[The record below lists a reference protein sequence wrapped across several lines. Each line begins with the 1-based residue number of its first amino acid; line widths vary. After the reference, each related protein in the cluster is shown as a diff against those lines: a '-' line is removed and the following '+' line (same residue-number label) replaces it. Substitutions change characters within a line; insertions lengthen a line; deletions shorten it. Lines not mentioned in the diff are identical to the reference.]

1 MIRGFLIFLLMFAV
15 GMGVAVSGAAAAPAK
30 KPKKQEV
37 FMPELSDS
45 SVIIDSD
52 NVPPEEPNLLQ
63 VKFMRLDPPAG
74 ISDRITRVVYGIT
87 KDIPPEYDHY
97 GYEIRRY
104 MAACGN
110 ARIYEDDSFLET
122 QIKNVRKARVIQT
135 YWADFIS
142 SESDEIEKLMETDAT
157 VTAVERTTFRN
168 NRADARAFMIAL
180 QGWID
185 SNEKLLQSIYDL
197 NNYYEL
203 SYPEVIF
210 LRPYERIDYF
220 NALQVRQV
228 KLMEIQ
234 KYQPFSIMVY

>member
-1 MIRGFLIFLLMFAV
+1 MIRGFWLFVCVVVASVSL
-15 GMGVAVSGAAAAPAK
+15 GVIHAEAAPP
-30 KPKKQEV
+30 KPVKKQVV

-45 SVIIDSD
+45 SVIIDDD
-52 NVPPEEPNLLQ
+52 NIPPEEPNLLQ
-63 VKFMRLDPPAG
+63 VKFMRLDPPSG
-74 ISDRITRVVYGIT
+74 MTDRVTRIVYGIT

-104 MAACGN
+104 MASCGN
-110 ARIYEDDSFLET
+110 ARIYEDDAFLET
-122 QIKNVRKARVIQT
+122 QIKNVRKAKVIQT
-135 YWADFIS
+135 YWADFIR
-142 SESDEIEKLMETDAT
+142 SESEEIEKIMESDKM
-157 VTAVERTTFRN
+157 VTSVERAAFRN

-185 SNEKLLQSIYDL
+185 SNEKLLQAIYDL

-210 LRPYERIDYF
+210 LRPYERIDYY
-220 NALQVRQV
+220 NALQVRQA